1 MPLRDSTEIPLSGL
15 HGLLGNQDGEKILQW
30 CRTRGV
36 DGGTG
41 SRRGAMGVRAEPRGV
56 PPPGVSGIRASVV
69 IPALNERDTIA
80 RALDSTS
87 LPGVER
93 IVVDGGSSDG
103 TAELARSLGAQ
114 RVIRATSGRAHQMDA
129 GYREAEGD
137 VIVFLHA
144 DTRLDAG
151 WLEAIGAA
159 LGDGA
164 VAGGAFRLAFAS
176 SRPVYRLLELWVR
189 LRSRFARL
197 PFGDQALFLRRE
209 LIDAQGGIRSVPI
222 FEDLDLVRLIR
233 RSGRLALLPEQ
244 AWTSTRRYERNGLLR
259 QGLRNHAAVLAW
271 HLGLDRDRVAHW
283 YGRRPTR

>member
-1 MPLRDSTEIPLSGL
+1 
-15 HGLLGNQDGEKILQW
+15 
-30 CRTRGV
+30 
-36 DGGTG
+36 
-41 SRRGAMGVRAEPRGV
+41 
-56 PPPGVSGIRASVV
+56 VSGIRASVV
-69 IPALNERDTIA
+69 IPALNERDIIA
-80 RALDSTS
+80 CALDSTS

-103 TAELARSLGAQ
+103 TAEVARSLGAEK
-114 RVIRATSGRAHQMDA
+114 VIRSTPGRARQMDV
-129 GYREAEGD
+129 GYREAQGD

-144 DTRLDAG
+144 DTRLGVG

-159 LGDGA
+159 LEDGG

-176 SRPVYRLLELWVR
+176 RRPVYRLLEFWVR
-189 LRSRFARL
+189 VRSRIAGL

-233 RSGRLALLPEQ
+233 SSGRLALLPEQ

-259 QGLRNHAAVLAW
+259 QGLRNHAALLAW
-271 HLGLDRDRVAHW
+271 HLGLDRDRVEHW
-283 YGRRPTR
+283 YRRRPAR